1 MFIISSAELVI
12 GQCKAG
18 IVGSCP
24 ALNARP
30 AAQLDKWLAQIT
42 EELAITFGWRRRS
55 CSCARLNFGKPS
67 VRFFIGPE
75 NLADIIIS

>member
-1 MFIISSAELVI
+1 MSLPRILQDRLRLPLMASPMFIISSAELVI

-30 AAQLDKWLAQIT
+30 AAQLDK
-42 EELAITFGWRRRS
+42 
-55 CSCARLNFGKPS
+55 
-67 VRFFIGPE
+67 
-75 NLADIIIS
+75 